1 MRSKGFALTQN
12 ESINFSVVNGIYE
25 VTGSNN
31 NNDSDIVVIGENLQ
45 DEKIKALFDGEI
57 IEEDDDD

>member
-1 MRSKGFALTQN
+1 MDF
-12 ESINFSVVNGIYE
+12 YE
-25 VTGSNN
+25 ITSSNN
-31 NNDSDIVVIGENLQ
+31 YIAVIGENLQ